1 MTDSRNAFRVGLAVL
16 VAAAIFVAV
25 IIFLSTPILFG
36 ATTFRVRFPHTYP
49 MPLLEPGSIVLVGG
63 QKAGS
68 VDSVGLEL
76 QPVRKSAAG
85 SATEAIDLFVV
96 VSARISGNLSIRR
109 DCKVHAEA
117 PPLGGPGTLRIEL
130 GNAKDLLRAD
140 DIIDGEF
147 PAGLA
152 AALQAVNSVIGRE
165 LNGQDPTSLLGL
177 IKQQLDARQ
186 AASLMAKLHRSME
199 DFNAV
204 THAARMQFDPQQRDA
219 LLARLNVSMDHVNA
233 VTAALRDQTEAQRSD
248 ALVFKVH
255 RALDALNGS
264 LAEVFGILSENR
276 APIHETLTHAARTA
290 ETLDTRVMDGLAREF
305 DVANAAGLLAK
316 VHVGADRVNATLAH
330 LHAVS
335 ETARNVAALNR
346 DKINDTLT
354 NLKQTSD
361 HINTSVKFVLR
372 RPWLIFKAPPESESR
387 QKDIF
392 DAAAR
397 FAEAAARLDD
407 ATAELRAL
415 TELRGG
421 VVPDDDADLARL
433 RARLDETLSKFTEAE
448 NALWKEL
455 GVVK

>member
-1 MTDSRNAFRVGLAVL
+1 MTESRNAFQVGLAVL

-25 IIFLSTPILFG
+25 IIFLSTPMLFA

-63 QKAGS
+63 QKAGAVES
-68 VDSVGLEL
+68 LDLEL
-76 QPVRKSAAG
+76 QPIRKRTEPG
-85 SATEAIDLFVV
+85 TTEAIDLFVV
-96 VSARISGNLSIRR
+96 VSARIRGDLKMRR
-109 DCKVHAEA
+109 DCKVYAEA
-117 PPLGGPGTLRIEL
+117 PPLGGPGTLRVEL
-130 GNAKDLLRAD
+130 GNAEQLLRAD
-140 DIIDGEF
+140 DIVEGEF
-147 PAGLA
+147 PAGLTA
-152 AALQAVNSVIGRE
+152 AIQTVNSVLGRE
-165 LNGQDPTSLLGL
+165 LNGQDPNSLLGL
-177 IKQQLDARQ
+177 VKQQLDARQ
-186 AASLMAKLHRSME
+186 AASLVAKLHRSME

-204 THAARMQFDPQQRDA
+204 TSAARMQFDPQQRGA
-219 LLARLNVSMDHVNA
+219 LLAKLNLSMDHVNA

-248 ALVFKVH
+248 AIVFKVH
-255 RALDALNGS
+255 RALDALNNS
-264 LAEVFGILSENR
+264 LAEVFGILSDNR

-316 VHVGADRVNATLAH
+316 VHVAADRINATLAN

-335 ETARNVAALNR
+335 ETARTVAALNR
-346 DKINDTLT
+346 DKINDTLS

-407 ATAELRAL
+407 ASAELRAL

-455 GVVK
+455 GVLK